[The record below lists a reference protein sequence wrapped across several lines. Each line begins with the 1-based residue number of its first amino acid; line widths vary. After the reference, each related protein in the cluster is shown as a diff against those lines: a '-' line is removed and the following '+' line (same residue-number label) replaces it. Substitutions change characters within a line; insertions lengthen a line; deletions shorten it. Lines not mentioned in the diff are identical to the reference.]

1 MQFQKWIV
9 PLGSLA
15 LNVLAYSSYGWSGA
29 AGALGLVVMW
39 MLVDFTRMMKV
50 LRLAG
55 KRPVGFVDSAVMFNA
70 KLRKGT
76 TLVKVIAQTQSL
88 GLAQTPEGAEPEIFR
103 WTDASVS
110 YVDCTFV
117 AGRLESWV
125 LTRPAH
131 TEEARE

>member
-1 MQFQKWIV
+1 MQFQQWIL

-15 LNVLAYSSYGWSGA
+15 LIVLGYRSYGWSGA

-70 KLRKGT
+70 RLRKGI
-76 TLVKVIAQTQSL
+76 TLVRTIAQTQSL
-88 GLAQTPEGAEPEIFR
+88 GVAQTPEGVEPEVFR
-103 WTDASVS
+103 WTDASGS
-110 YVDCTFV
+110 YVNCTFV
-117 AGRLESWV
+117 AGRLQAWELV
-125 LTRPAH
+125 RPLASD
-131 TEEARE
+131 